1 MARIIGG
8 IGTSHVPTIGL
19 AVDRGKQH
27 DPDWAPLFAGYAPVA
42 KWLAERQP
50 DVLVY
55 FYNDHATTFHFDH
68 YPTFALGVGERFAIA
83 DEGLGPRK
91 VPPIRSHPA
100 LARHLA
106 QSLVYDEFDLAV
118 FQDLPLDHGCNS
130 PLSMLWPTRPDWPGR
145 LVPFAINVLQHPLPT
160 ALRCYKL
167 GHAVRRAIE
176 SYPEDLKVVVV
187 GTGGL
192 SHQMSGERA
201 GFNNTEWD
209 LRFLDLIE
217 RDPQALTAMTHAD
230 YARLGGTEGAE
241 VIMWLAMRGA
251 LAERTRKVHQ
261 SYYLPMTTAMAV
273 ALFEEPA
280 TGAPLATG
288 PVHHRQR
295 DGIEALPGTYLFD
308 LERSAAGL
316 RLNRFLHGLIT
327 PENRALFRDSPDAAF
342 GRAGLTAEER
352 RLVRERDWRGLVRY
366 GASFFTLE
374 KLARVSGVS
383 NPEMVAAMRGEP
395 LDEFLKT
402 RNVPGAR

>member
-1 MARIIGG
+1 VARIIGG

-42 KWLAERQP
+42 KWLADKQP

-55 FYNDHATTFHFDH
+55 FYNDHATTFLFDH
-68 YPTFALGVGERFAIA
+68 YPTFAIGVGERFAIA

-91 VPPIRSHPA
+91 VPPIRSHAA

-130 PLSMLWPTRPDWPGR
+130 PLTMLWPTEPDWPGR
-145 LVPFAINVLQHPLPT
+145 LVPIAINVLQHPLPT

-167 GHAVRRAIE
+167 GQAVRRAIE
-176 SYPEDLKVVVV
+176 TYPEDLKVVVV

-201 GFNNTEWD
+201 GFNNTDWD

-251 LAERTRKVHQ
+251 LADGARKVHQ

-280 TGAPLATG
+280 TVAPPATG
-288 PVHHRQR
+288 PARHRQL
-295 DGIEALPGTYLFD
+295 DGIEAMPAPTSSISSGAQP
-308 LERSAAGL
+308 RSG
-316 RLNRFLHGLIT
+316 
-327 PENRALFRDSPDAAF
+327 
-342 GRAGLTAEER
+342 
-352 RLVRERDWRGLVRY
+352 
-366 GASFFTLE
+366 
-374 KLARVSGVS
+374 
-383 NPEMVAAMRGEP
+383 
-395 LDEFLKT
+395 
-402 RNVPGAR
+402 